1 MGRAKPIPAKTRRA
15 LHERSGGVCEGC
27 GRRPA
32 TDAHHRQYLSRG
44 GAHDLENL
52 FDTCGGASGLAGGNH
67 SGCHGVAHSGEG
79 HELGWSV
86 HSWDDPALIP
96 VLYRGVLSWLTRD
109 GRVVDV
115 KPEPNF

>member
-1 MGRAKPIPAKTRRA
+1 MSAIPKKVRDRVVQRAAGT
-15 LHERSGGVCEGC
+15 CEGC
-27 GRRPA
+27 GAFRPLEL
-32 TDAHHRQYLSRG
+32 HHRKYRSRLG
-44 GAHDLENL
+44 KHEVENL
-52 FDTCGGASGLAGGNH
+52 VALCGMGNVK
-67 SGCHGVAHSGEG
+67 SAGCHGVAHSGEG

-115 KPEPNF
+115 GPEPNF